1 MKLRLRILA
10 WVHIAIGGVGLSA
23 FGTLLLGYA
32 TTRDRAYD
40 DEFAWMGGLLGLAT
54 VVYFLPML
62 IGGIG
67 ILSRLPWA
75 RAMIWMV
82 SALLALAVP
91 FGTLL
96 AGFGLWALL
105 TTADF
110 SGDGGM
116 ARIERIVRNA
126 LHMIVLIL
134 IALFILGVIVGV
146 GWVFRDQIDPPV
158 EQELTPL
165 PSGVPPS
172 VPRPDF
178 TMPDTKE
185 FGLPRAP
192 GQ

>member
-10 WVHIAIGGVGLSA
+10 WVHIVLGGAGLSA
-23 FGTLLLGYA
+23 FGTLVAGYVA
-32 TTRDRAYD
+32 ARDPAYD
-40 DEFAWMGGLLGLAT
+40 DEFAWMGGLLGLAS

-67 ILSRLPWA
+67 LLSRWPWA
-75 RAMIWMV
+75 RAMIWTVAAMQ
-82 SALLALAVP
+82 ALAIP

-96 AGFGLWALL
+96 AGFSLWALL

-134 IALFILGVIVGV
+134 IALFILGVIVGA

-158 EQELTPL
+158 KQELTPM
-165 PSGVPPS
+165 PGGAPPP
-172 VPRPDF
+172 VPRPEF
-178 TMPDTKE
+178 TMPE
-185 FGLPRAP
+185 IPRAP